1 MSIALAQPDLRPGDV
16 AGNAAAHAAAI
27 RAAGARVVVFPELSL
42 SSYAMAAPTVDLAD
56 PALAVIVDACAETGS
71 IALAGAPLL
80 EDGREF
86 IATVRFDADGAV
98 PVYRKM
104 FPGGDEP
111 GRFAAGPCAAVL
123 DVDGWRLGLAIC
135 RDSKIDAHI
144 EATAALG
151 IDAYVGGNLHDPE
164 GAAVR
169 DARMPKL
176 AAEYGVWVALS
187 CFAGPGSDYPDA
199 SGGSAVWAP
208 DGSLVAQADGE
219 PDRIVRVDLHRGSA
233 AAARPGDPSRR
244 PA

>member
-1 MSIALAQPDLRPGDV
+1 MDAPASRPPLPIALAQPDLRPGDV

-42 SSYAMAAPTVDLAD
+42 SSYAMAAPTVDLGD
-56 PALAVIVDACAETGS
+56 PALAVIVQACAETGS
-71 IALAGAPLL
+71 IALAGAPLK
-80 EDGREF
+80 EDGREY
-86 IATVRFDADGAV
+86 IATVRFDADGPV

-111 GRFAAGPCAAVL
+111 ERFAAGPCAAVL
-123 DVDGWRLGLAIC
+123 EVDGWRLGLAVC

-151 IDAYVGGNLHDPE
+151 IDVYVGGNLHDPD

-169 DARMPKL
+169 DARMPRL

-187 CFAGPGSDYPDA
+187 CFAGPGSDFPIA

-208 DGSLVAQADGE
+208 DGSLVVQADDRPG
-219 PDRIVRVDLHRGSA
+219 RIVRAELR
-233 AAARPGDPSRR
+233 
-244 PA
+244 

>member
-1 MSIALAQPDLRPGDV
+1 MDAPRPPLSIALAQPDLRPGDV

-27 RAAGARVVVFPELSL
+27 RAADARVVVFPELSL
-42 SSYAMAAPTVDLAD
+42 SSYAMAAPTVDLTD
-56 PALAVIVDACAETGS
+56 PALAEITAACADTGS

-80 EDGREF
+80 EDGREH
-86 IATVRFDADGAV
+86 IATVRFDADGPV

-111 GRFAAGPCAAVL
+111 ERFAAGPGPAVL
-123 DVDGWRLGLAIC
+123 EVDGWRLGLAVC
-135 RDSKIDAHI
+135 RDCKLDAHI

-187 CFAGPGSDYPDA
+187 CFAGPGSDYPVA

-208 DGSLVAQADGE
+208 DGSLVAQADDE
-219 PDRIVRVDLHRGSA
+219 PGRIVRAELR
-233 AAARPGDPSRR
+233 
-244 PA
+244 